1 MISHPGSTSNQDRIL
16 LESARRLVSAERRS
30 ILLVEDTAAHAAII
44 RRGLDPAVW
53 EVEHVTRAQD
63 ALAAFSRD
71 AERIVLLDLTLPD
84 IEGLD
89 LLAELKSSSPHS
101 PVIVVTSLDQVSTSV
116 EAMRRGAC
124 DYVVKS
130 DPKETAEAIRKAI
143 ERAWAER
150 RQAAEE
156 NLMEQTRLAQ
166 LVKAQRLEAIELV
179 VRTVCHE
186 VNNPLSGVVAL
197 SQLLSQNGTLTA
209 DMQRLADGIFQS
221 AKQVAEVVQKLRSV
235 GDSSTEFGG
244 RQILKI
250 DSGSDPEGSAK

>member
-1 MISHPGSTSNQDRIL
+1 MISQVEKSSGQEQVL
-16 LESARRLVSAERRS
+16 LEFARRFVSAERRS

-44 RRGLDPAVW
+44 RRGLDPVVW
-53 EVEHVTRAQD
+53 EIQHVTRARD
-63 ALAAFSRD
+63 ALASYVLD
-71 AERIVLLDLTLPD
+71 PERIVLLDLSLPD
-84 IEGLD
+84 IEGLE
-89 LLAELKSSSPHS
+89 LLVQLKSIGPNS

-143 ERAWAER
+143 ERAWSDR
-150 RQAAEE
+150 RLAAEE
-156 NLMEQTRLAQ
+156 NLIEQTRLAQ
-166 LVKAQRLEAIELV
+166 LVKAQRLEAIELI

-197 SQLLSQNGTLTA
+197 SQLLSQNGGLND

-235 GDSSTEFGG
+235 GDTAIEFGG
-244 RQILKI
+244 RPILKI
-250 DSGSDPEGSAK
+250 DGDTEQPE

>member
-1 MISHPGSTSNQDRIL
+1 VISPTENGASQERIL
-16 LESARRLVSAERRS
+16 LESARRLVSAESRA

-44 RRGLDPAVW
+44 RRGLDPAIW
-53 EVEHVTRAQD
+53 QIEHVTRAKD
-63 ALAAFSRD
+63 ALAAFTRD
-71 AERIVLLDLTLPD
+71 RDRIVLLDLSLPD
-84 IEGLD
+84 VEGLD
-89 LLAELKSSSPHS
+89 LLVELKSLSPTT

-130 DPKETAEAIRKAI
+130 DPKETADAIRQAI
-143 ERAWAER
+143 ERAWIER
-150 RQAAEE
+150 RAAAEE

-197 SQLLSQNGTLTA
+197 SQLLSQNGTLSS

-221 AKQVAEVVQKLRSV
+221 AKQVAEVVQKLRTV
-235 GDSSTEFGG
+235 GDTSTDFGG

-250 DSGSDPEGSAK
+250 DE